1 MTPGRLEIYGQSA
14 NCRCNRSIRKPL
26 ERLEPVKDRCNRD
39 GSLYRVSR
47 YYISDDLLYPF
58 PFRFTLLFSVVVGL
72 TRSPHGTPTTPIIHC
87 ENPCKPFVRFP
98 RPLATV
104 CTCTHI
110 SRVVLQR
117 ADSLSLVVS
126 VTTVHLSRSRVYI
139 RYNSSVQRFHQRSL
153 RAHGREIS
161 SRFYL
166 SAGSHGAHMCNLLFR
181 LRSLRYALARPRF
194 VGVNKYIYTFR
205 CSRAVLNLT
214 RSRGEERR

>member
-117 ADSLSLVVS
+117 ADSLCLSLPCTYRVLECIYNIILASSDSTRDPCELTAERYRHVFTFPRG
-126 VTTVHLSRSRVYI
+126 VTAHICATYCFVCALCDT
-139 RYNSSVQRFHQRSL
+139 RSL
-153 RAHGREIS
+153 DLDS
-161 SRFYL
+161 S
-166 SAGSHGAHMCNLLFR
+166 A
-181 LRSLRYALARPRF
+181 
-194 VGVNKYIYTFR
+194 
-205 CSRAVLNLT
+205 
-214 RSRGEERR
+214 